1 MELRGARH
9 PGVVRSSELARL
21 TRLPGPVLSLY
32 LDMDRTVENAAYR
45 DEQRWKGMRRTL
57 RDEGVPES
65 TLSAIDPLVPDA
77 HMRSRCLAVIADR
90 DGLQWVE
97 HGDCQLGA
105 DRWSWGSLPHLVPL
119 ISWRQRAVPYV
130 LVTTDRTGADL
141 VGVCPGREDVH
152 EQAGGATDPIRKVQP
167 GGWSQRR
174 FQQRAENTWEHNAHD
189 VAREVANLVQ
199 RTEAR
204 AVLAGGDV
212 RAMQLLRDSL
222 PGELREMLVEV
233 AATRAADGSDRHTTA
248 AIATALETIVGH
260 DSAELLRK
268 YAEEAGQNDRAAEG
282 LDETIGALQRA
293 QVDVLLLMETGIPER
308 TAWFGPEPAQIASKE
323 NALETFAVDRPVE
336 ADVTD
341 VLVRAALGTDAG
353 VRVVPFTT
361 LLAEGVGALLR
372 WH

>member
-1 MELRGARH
+1 MELRGTRF
-9 PGVVRSSELARL
+9 PGVVRSAELARL
-21 TRLPGPVLSLY
+21 TRLDGPVLSLY

-45 DEQRWKGMRRTL
+45 DEQRWRGLRRTL
-57 RDEGVPES
+57 RDEGVPEAM
-65 TLSAIDPLVPDA
+65 LAAVDPLVPDA
-77 HMRSRCLAVIADR
+77 HLRSRCLAVIADR

-97 HGDCQLGA
+97 HGDCRVGE

-141 VGVCPGREDVH
+141 VGVSPGREELR
-152 EQAGGATDPIRKVQP
+152 EQVDGATDPIRKVQP

-174 FQQRAENTWEHNAHD
+174 FQQRAENNWEQNAQD
-189 VAREVANLVQ
+189 VASEVVALAQ

-204 AVLAGGDV
+204 AVFAGGDV

-222 PGELREMLVEV
+222 PGELRAMLVEV
-233 AATRAADGSDRHTTA
+233 PASRAADGSDGQTA
-248 AIATALETIVGH
+248 VAVDTELEAIVGH
-260 DSAELLRK
+260 DSAELMRK

-293 QVDVLLLMETGIPER
+293 QVDVLLLMESGIPER
-308 TAWFGPEPAQIASKE
+308 SAWFGPEPAQIASKS
-323 NALETFAVDRPVE
+323 NALETFGVDHPVE
-336 ADVTD
+336 GNVTD

-353 VRVVPFTT
+353 VRVVPFTS

>member
-1 MELRGARH
+1 MELRGARF
-9 PGVVRSSELARL
+9 PGVVRSAELAKL
-21 TRLPGPVLSLY
+21 TRLDGPVLSLY
-32 LDMDRTVENAAYR
+32 LNMDRTVENAAYR
-45 DEQRWKGMRRTL
+45 DEQRWRGLRRTL
-57 RDEGVPES
+57 RDEGVPET
-65 TLSAIDPLVPDA
+65 TLAAVDPLVPDA
-77 HMRSRCLAVIADR
+77 HLANRCLAVIADR
-90 DGLQWVE
+90 DGLRWVE
-97 HGDCQLGA
+97 HGNCALAA
-105 DRWSWGSLPHLVPL
+105 DKWSWGSLPHLVPL
-119 ISWRQRAVPYV
+119 IMWRQRAVPYV

-141 VGVCPGREDVH
+141 VGVCPGREDVR
-152 EQAGGATDPIRKVQP
+152 EQVDGAVDPIRKVQP

-189 VAREVANLVQ
+189 VAREVVSLVQ

-222 PGELREMLVEV
+222 PGEVRELLVEIP
-233 AATRAADGSDRHTTA
+233 ATRASDGSDGHAAA
-248 AIATALETIVGH
+248 AIDAAIETIVRE

-293 QVDVLLLMETGIPER
+293 QVDVLLLAETGSPSR
-308 TAWFGPEPAQIASKE
+308 TAWFGPEPAQIASKR
-323 NALETFAVDRPVE
+323 NALETFAVENPVE
-336 ADVTD
+336 GDVVD